1 MKNFNKS
8 DTEDII
14 LRFENDNK
22 DKNKIAPSH
31 VLTPDEVLSDE
42 KKKDETTVHTGK
54 SPLNAL
60 KERML
65 KSNSENI
72 TKVTDAEKPK
82 EKTVTDVNDSSNS
95 LLDKLKRY
103 TIDENGK
110 DLSQNDKPL
119 YELQSVADIIKTD
132 GERALKSLSKKYNIS
147 IDNLKKSKQKN
158 TNEISSVKS
167 DEVKGETSEKAQ
179 TERVI
184 IQKDQPTPTPAF
196 EKMVT
201 DAQKRNEKEILNT
214 FFPPKKNKE
223 ENVYETIPDISDTDI
238 IEFGVNNSNKSLS
251 NTATIRFTPV
261 KLDGEGNNIRVSSAT
276 RSIDISEELSQIP
289 DDNNDPKDTV
299 LQKTDFEMFV
309 PETEAHNPTDAK
321 KLIRR
326 IAIYKRNAFVSTLVS
341 GLMLFILSLF
351 SFGPLW
357 NVIVGNPKVAMIIC
371 GIFLSISFVS
381 NFDMLGD
388 FLALFKNQASHDV
401 IVGTASVFSIA
412 LCFISSRSANS
423 VYYFILAC
431 AITLFL
437 RALCKFYAISAKLGN
452 LKQVTASGSKVAV
465 KLIGD
470 SSTTFAMA
478 KNSIEGDVLISA
490 PQKTN
495 FINDFMKY
503 SEYGTKFSGKMG
515 IVFFAA
521 LILAA
526 ISATAAALYFR
537 TLYHAVYSAT
547 AILLLAALPTLIFI
561 DSLPHYVAAK
571 RLNKK
576 GAMIAGKHGATSLE
590 LSNAAVISSHEIFPD
605 GYITLQDM
613 KVLSD
618 NNIDDTLLCA
628 AALTTEM
635 DSTLAPIFCRIAGT
649 NDSYKM
655 PNATMTKYEE
665 RLGIS
670 GWVNNKM
677 LFIGNRTIME
687 GHGITVPSIEYD
699 RQILRNG
706 YFPVYLAADG
716 KACALLIIKYSVSP
730 EVIKELHRVT
740 KLGVTLLVSN
750 CDPNISEV
758 MISDYF
764 DLYEDSVKVM
774 SNAGVHMFKNA
785 TQPSESISAP
795 AMCRRN
801 SITFISILNCASRIK
816 QSNILLTVIYTLCSI
831 FGILY
836 FVYASFSSGSSL
848 LDPVNL
854 LLYEL
859 GVTALSIIAFIF
871 KKP

>member
-1 MKNFNKS
+1 MKDFNKS
-8 DTEDII
+8 NTEDLI
-14 LRFENDNK
+14 LNFESENK
-22 DKNKIAPSH
+22 QKNAISPSH
-31 VLTPDEVLSDE
+31 VLTPDEVLSKEDKITE
-42 KKKDETTVHTGK
+42 DSTSQGK
-54 SPLNAL
+54 SPLDAL

-65 KSNSENI
+65 KSNNTNTS
-72 TKVTDAEKPK
+72 
-82 EKTVTDVNDSSNS
+82 KTVHTEKSDEKEAAHIGNDS
-95 LLDKLKRY
+95 LLNKLKRY
-103 TIDENGK
+103 TVDENGK
-110 DLSQNDKPL
+110 DLSKNDEPL
-119 YELQSVADIIKTD
+119 YELQSVADIIKSD
-132 GERALKSLSKKYNIS
+132 GERALESLSKKYNIS
-147 IDNLKKSKQKN
+147 FDNLNKSKKEKPLEPQKPKAQIQ
-158 TNEISSVKS
+158 EKS
-167 DEVKGETSEKAQ
+167 DDAHTIISKAQ
-179 TERVI
+179 
-184 IQKDQPTPTPAF
+184 PSPTPAF

-201 DAQKRNEKEILNT
+201 DAQKRNERDILNEL
-214 FFPPKKNKE
+214 FPSEKPKN
-223 ENVYETIPDISDTDI
+223 ENIYEGIPDISDTDI
-238 IEFGVNNSNKSLS
+238 IEFGAKENIS

-261 KLDGEGNNIRVSSAT
+261 KLDGEQGSIRVSSTT
-276 RSIDISEELSQIP
+276 RSIDINEELAQTP
-289 DDNNDPKDTV
+289 DEINNPKDTV
-299 LQKTDFEMFV
+299 LQKTDFEMYT
-309 PETEAHNPTDAK
+309 PENEVRDSSDTK
-321 KLIRR
+321 KFIRG
-326 IAIYKRNAFVSTLVS
+326 IAISKRNAFIRTFVS
-341 GLMLFILSLF
+341 GFVLFILSLF
-351 SFGPLW
+351 SFGPLSD
-357 NVIVGNPKVAMIIC
+357 IIIGNPKIAMIVC
-371 GIFLSISFVS
+371 GSILSISAII

-388 FLALFKNQASHDV
+388 YFLLLKKKASHDV
-401 IVGTASVFSIA
+401 LISTATIFTVT
-412 LCFISSRSANS
+412 LCFIASGAAHS

-431 AITLFL
+431 ALTLFI
-437 RALCKFYAISAKLGN
+437 RALCSFYTVSAKLGN
-452 LKQVTASGSKVAV
+452 LKQASSQGSKVGV

-478 KNSIEGDVLISA
+478 KNSIEGDVLIAA
-490 PQKTN
+490 PQKTD
-495 FINDFMKY
+495 FIKDFVKY
-503 SEYGTKFSGKMG
+503 SEYGTKFSGK
-515 IVFFAA
+515 ITLVFIIT

-526 ISATAAALYFR
+526 ISATAAALYFK

-547 AILLLAALPTLIFI
+547 AILLLAALPTIVFI
-561 DSLPHYVAAK
+561 DSLPLYSAAK

-576 GAMIAGKHGATSLE
+576 GAMIAGKHGAACLE
-590 LSNAAVISSHEIFPD
+590 LSNAAVVSSHEIFPK

-618 NNIDDTLLCA
+618 NNIDETILCA

-635 DSTLAPIFCRIAGT
+635 GSTLAPIFCGIAGT

-655 PNATMTKYEE
+655 PTASMTKYEE

-687 GHGITVPSIEYD
+687 GHGIAVPSIELD

-716 KACALLIIKYSVSP
+716 KACALLIIKYSISP

-758 MISDYF
+758 MICDYF

-785 TQPSESISAP
+785 TQPTDSLSTP

-816 QSNILLTVIYTLCSI
+816 QSNILLTVIYTLCSV

-836 FVYASFSSGSSL
+836 FVYSSFSSGSSL

-859 GVTALSIIAFIF
+859 GVTALSVIAFLF